1 MADRHIDREGERKE
15 EKWRDTYMERE
26 ESMGW
31 KIESQSPNKFSL
43 KHREDTKAKTFVS
56 THLQENQDNYLY
68 TFFLSYF
75 VWHFVLSSAIT
86 NYILCQSYR
95 IFSR

>member
-1 MADRHIDREGERKE
+1 
-15 EKWRDTYMERE
+15 MERE

-31 KIESQSPNKFSL
+31 KIESQSPKKFSL

-75 VWHFVLSSAIT
+75 PHPLQT
-86 NYILCQSYR
+86 
-95 IFSR
+95 IFSVSHTE